1 MNLKT
6 FIVGAGLLTFSLA
19 SCIQDEALNQEAAID
34 GCTGSHIQQAT
45 INAEN
50 HTIQLYVSGGVNLQ
64 RVEIHFE
71 LPEGATV
78 APLTN
83 SRGDEAPFYNFSEK
97 QTRQFKVVSEDQA
110 NTAVYQVSL
119 WQTQLPTKYHFELLS
134 SENPYHILY
143 EIQDGKR
150 LEWASGNPGFK
161 LTGQAGGENAALNYP
176 TVQMKDG
183 GSDGG
188 KYVKLETKDTGPFG
202 AMASMYIAAGN
213 LFIGSF
219 DVKSA
224 LSNPLTATQLGFPF
238 FEEPVSLEGYYKF
251 QRGAV
256 YEENNTPVPGMQ
268 DECDIYGVL
277 YEVDE
282 KVNSLDGG
290 NSLTS
295 DRIVLMARFK
305 ADQGAQYEP
314 AVKGDYL
321 PEKKEW
327 TKFKFPF
334 VARNGKKVDA
344 EKLKKGGYKLAIVF
358 SSSVNGNYFK
368 GAIGSTLCVDEVTL
382 TVK

>member
-134 SENPYHILY
+134 SENPFHVLY
-143 EIQDGKR
+143 ELQNDNR

-161 LTGQAGGENAALNYP
+161 LTGEAKENSLNYP

-224 LSNPLTATQLGFPF
+224 LSNPLTATQFGFPF

-256 YEENNTPVPGMQ
+256 YEENNTPVLGMQ

-334 VARNGKKVDA
+334 VARNGKTVDA

-358 SSSVNGNYFK
+358 SSSVNGAYFK

>member
-134 SENPYHILY
+134 SENPFHVLY
-143 EIQDGKR
+143 ELQNDNR

-161 LTGQAGGENAALNYP
+161 LTGEAKENSLNYP

-202 AMASMYIAAGN
+202 ATASMYIAAGN

-224 LSNPLTATQLGFPF
+224 LSNPLTATQFGFPF

-334 VARNGKKVDA
+334 VARNGKTVDA

-358 SSSVNGNYFK
+358 SSSVNGAYFK

>member
-334 VARNGKKVDA
+334 VARNGKTVDA
-344 EKLKKGGYKLAIVF
+344 EKLKRGGYKLAIVF